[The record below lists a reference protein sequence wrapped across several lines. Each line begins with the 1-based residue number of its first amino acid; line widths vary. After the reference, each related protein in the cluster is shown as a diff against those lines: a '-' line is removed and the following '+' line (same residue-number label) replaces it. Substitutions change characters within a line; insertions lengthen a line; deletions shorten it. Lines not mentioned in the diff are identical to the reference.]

1 MLDSDPDAG
10 WRQLN
15 ITSTDWQHAE
25 AIAVTHLWPWLA
37 TVQATGGV
45 SRWWF
50 VRKGATWRLRLRPGP
65 APQTAPVDELIATLA
80 AADGVHSCALVVYE
94 PEIHAFGGVAAMD
107 IAHDLFHADSRHLLE
122 HLAHAR
128 TDHRRELALILGS
141 RLLRAAGQDF
151 YEQGDIWTRLAAHRV
166 PERPVEPPPAL
177 VGDVRRL
184 ITATVHTPDSPLTE
198 ATRWPAAFEHAGLAL
213 ARLAQCGELTRG
225 LRAVLTHHLIFAL
238 NRHGVAA
245 ADQHLLATAISR
257 ITFQQQ
263 FTPAPKL
270 SSPPPSKQAATVAP
284 VSSQPSADTTTD
296 TAQPRDAERLRHALA
311 DYIRGWNVFKTPQVE
326 AAFRTVPRHLFL
338 PGVDLET
345 AYQPRPVVTK
355 RADDGSA
362 LSSASSPKLVA
373 TMLEQLDV
381 RPGHRVLEIGAA
393 TGINAAL
400 LAELVGPTGSVVTIE
415 LDEDLADGARASL
428 LRAGYDHAVQ
438 VICGDGAL
446 GHPNRAPY
454 DRIIVTAGSW
464 DLVHAWWQQLAPGG
478 RLVVPLRL
486 HGSGLTRVIAFDLA
500 DPDRLISTSAYVC
513 GFVPLR
519 GASETIEA
527 HVRLGEHV
535 VFHVEAADHADQ
547 AALTHTLTL
556 PAHEQWTGIQTA
568 DVDPVEHLDLWLA
581 THTKDRF
588 GRLSVAPEA
597 REAGLL
603 NPALRWGG
611 AALYDDYN
619 LAYLALRP
627 HRGDPAELGVIAHGP
642 DAADLAGRLTDL
654 LQQWQRDQATVARIT
669 AHRRAADTHE
679 PAAADGI
686 LRPDTRLTITW

>member
-1 MLDSDPDAG
+1 MLDSDPGAG

-15 ITSTDWQHAE
+15 ITSTDWRRAE
-25 AIAVTHLWPWLA
+25 TIAATLLRPWLA
-37 TVQATGGV
+37 AAAATGAV
-45 SRWWF
+45 SGWWF
-50 VRKGATWRLRLRPGP
+50 VRKGDTWRLRLRPGP
-65 APQTAPVDELIATLA
+65 TQQACTVDELIASLA
-80 AADGVHSCALVVYE
+80 AADGVSSCAMVVYE
-94 PEIHAFGGVAAMD
+94 PEIHAFGGEAAMD

-122 HLAHAR
+122 HLAQAR

-151 YEQGDIWTRLAAHRV
+151 YEQGDIWTQLAAHRT
-166 PERPVEPPPAL
+166 PERPVEPSAAL
-177 VGDVRRL
+177 IGDVRRL
-184 ITATVHTPDSPLTE
+184 ITATVDTPDSPL
-198 ATRWPAAFEHAGLAL
+198 ADIPRWSDAFEHAGLAL
-213 ARLAQCGELTRG
+213 ARLAHAGELTRG
-225 LRAVLTHHLIFAL
+225 LRAVLAHHLLFAL

-270 SSPPPSKQAATVAP
+270 SSTPPDKQADTVAP
-284 VSSQPSADTTTD
+284 VTSHPSADTTTTTD
-296 TAQPRDAERLRHALA
+296 EPRDVQQLRHALA
-311 DYIRGWNVFKTPQVE
+311 DYIRSWNVFKTSQVE

-381 RPGHRVLEIGAA
+381 HPGDRVLEIGAA

-400 LAELVGPTGSVVTIE
+400 LAELVGPTGTVVTIE
-415 LDEDLADGARASL
+415 LDSDLAAGARAGL
-428 LRAGYDHAVQ
+428 ARAGYPQ
-438 VICGDGAL
+438 VTVVCGDGAL
-446 GHPNRAPY
+446 GHLDQAPY

-464 DLVHAWWQQLAPGG
+464 DLVHAWWEQLAPSG

-486 HGSGLTRVIAFDLA
+486 HGSGLTRVIAFDRA
-500 DPDRLISTSAYVC
+500 ATDRMTSQSAYVC
-513 GFVPLR
+513 GFVPMR

-535 VFHVEAADHADQ
+535 VFHVEAGDDADQ
-547 AALTHTLTL
+547 AALTHALTL
-556 PAHEQWTGIQTA
+556 PGHEQWTGIQTA
-568 DVDPVEHLDLWLA
+568 DADPVEHLDLWLA
-581 THTKDRF
+581 NYAKDRF
-588 GRLSVAPEA
+588 GRLSAAPEA

-611 AALYDDYN
+611 AALYDDRN

-642 DAADLAGRLTDL
+642 DADDLAARLVDL
-654 LQQWQRDQATVARIT
+654 LHQWHRERAASPLIT
-669 AHRRAADTHE
+669 AYLRTGDDTSP
-679 PAAADGI
+679 PAAATI
-686 LRPDTRLTITW
+686 VRPDTRLTISW